1 MSFKTKSKNAN
12 CKTPL
17 VIISIAVPARDLQI
31 RGEVGHPDH
40 EILRGGLRK
49 IEVRP
54 FGPQFGL
61 IIKEGAG
68 GRGTG
73 PLVPSP

>member
-1 MSFKTKSKNAN
+1 M
-12 CKTPL
+12 
-17 VIISIAVPARDLQI
+17 RGEGG
-31 RGEVGHPDH
+31 GEVGHPDH

-61 IIKEGAG
+61 IIKERAG

-73 PLVPSP
+73 PLGPSPGSVTGTVFP